1 MVVLEELGLSYETI
15 YLDLYKQESK
25 HPEFLKLN
33 PNGRIPVLI
42 DHEHGD
48 FIIWYVCHS
57 TRFMF
62 TSQSLSK

>member
-25 HPEFLKLN
+25 NPEFLKLN

-42 DHEHGD
+42 DHENGD

-57 TRFMF
+57 TRFML

>member
-1 MVVLEELGLSYETI
+1 MVVLEELSLSYETI

-42 DHEHGD
+42 DHENGD
-48 FIIWYVCHS
+48 FI
-57 TRFMF
+57 T
-62 TSQSLSK
+62 